1 MDPERISSL
10 PNLGPQSERMLAAAG
25 IDTVR
30 ELDELGAIEAY
41 RRILATGE
49 RPTVVMLWALEAAL
63 LDIDWRALTE
73 EHRDS
78 LRAAHDALVAD
89 R

>member
-1 MDPERISSL
+1 MDPE
-10 PNLGPQSERMLAAAG
+10 Q
-25 IDTVR
+25 
-30 ELDELGAIEAY
+30 
-41 RRILATGE
+41 ILATGE